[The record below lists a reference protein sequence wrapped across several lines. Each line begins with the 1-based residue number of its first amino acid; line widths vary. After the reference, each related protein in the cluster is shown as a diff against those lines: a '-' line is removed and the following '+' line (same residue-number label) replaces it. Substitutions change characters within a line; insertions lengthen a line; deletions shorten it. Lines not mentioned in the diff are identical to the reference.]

1 MNVLLLLGGGGLRGN
16 PAGANQRAPLDR
28 FVYIFVIFMIF
39 ASMS

>member
-1 MNVLLLLGGGGLRGN
+1 MNVLLLLGGLRGN

-28 FVYIFVIFMIF
+28 FVYIFVISMIF